1 MDTLCPALGTEI
13 TPNNIILA
21 NSGQHQ
27 SISSLF
33 PLGPNL
39 RTVNVSP
46 PSFGPDADITFCLY
60 CPSEF
65 ARAGAVAKIR
75 VLNISPFFHR
85 EKKQNSK

>member
-1 MDTLCPALGTEI
+1 MPCPGHTHF

-39 RTVNVSP
+39 RTVNVSHLL
-46 PSFGPDADITFCLY
+46 SGLTYENRTDIKFCLY

-65 ARAGAVAKIR
+65 ACAGAVAKIR
-75 VLNISPFFHR
+75 VLNISFFFHR
-85 EKKQNSK
+85 EKQNSK